1 MFTSRVCNTVCVRVF
16 EALATLIKDF
26 WLGQSPFK
34 FWKFHSHMPKDGK
47 EKERGEIMEGKG
59 RKAETV

>member
-1 MFTSRVCNTVCVRVF
+1 VF